1 MSAALEHVFTV
12 QVAVAPPLVIGES
25 SHGLR
30 RIIPILGGEVE
41 GPRLRGEVLPGG
53 ADWQYIRPDGVLQL
67 TARYTLRA
75 ADGTL
80 IQVVNR
86 GLRHG
91 PPEVMERMSRG
102 EAVDAGAYY
111 FRSTA
116 EFEAP
121 RGPLEWLNKGIFVG
135 LAERQRDKA
144 IVRFHLV
151 T

>member
-25 SHGLR
+25 SRGMR
-30 RIIPILGGEVE
+30 RIIPILGGQVE

-53 ADWQYIRPDGVLQL
+53 ADWQYVRPDGVLQL

-75 ADGTL
+75 DDGAL

-91 PPEVMERMSRG
+91 PPRG
-102 EAVDAGAYY
+102 DGAHVSAA
-111 FRSTA
+111 RRWTPANIIS
-116 EFEAP
+116 AP
-121 RGPLEWLNKGIFVG
+121 RRSSKPRAGRTNGSTRASSSVWPSGNATRPSCASIW
-135 LAERQRDKA
+135 
-144 IVRFHLV
+144 
-151 T
+151 

>member
-1 MSAALEHVFTV
+1 VSVALEHVFTV

-25 SHGLR
+25 SRGMR
-30 RIIPILGGEVE
+30 RIIPILGGTCT
-41 GPRLRGEVLPGG
+41 GPRLQGEVLSGG
-53 ADWQYIRPDGVLQL
+53 ADWQYVRPDGVLQL

-75 ADGTL
+75 DDGAL

-91 PPEVMERMSRG
+91 PPEVMERMFRG
-102 EAVDAGAYY
+102 EPVDPAAYY
-111 FRSTA
+111 FRSVA

-121 RGPLEWLNKGIFVG
+121 RGPHEWLNKGIFVG
-135 LAERQRDKA
+135 LAERQRDAA

>member
-1 MSAALEHVFTV
+1 MRAALEYVFMA

-25 SHGLR
+25 SRGLR
-30 RIIPILGGEVE
+30 RIIPILGGQCE

-53 ADWQYIRPDGVLQL
+53 ADWQYVRPDGVLQL

-75 ADGTL
+75 DDGAL

-102 EAVDAGAYY
+102 EPVDPGAYY
-111 FRSTA
+111 FRSAA

-121 RGPLEWLNKGIFVG
+121 RGPHEWLNKGIFVG

-144 IVRFHLV
+144 IVHFHLV